1 MRATLA
7 RGTLAVTS
15 MVAIA
20 FLVPLALLAGQ
31 IAHDRAL
38 SDARQQ
44 ATAMVAALAVTD
56 QPAVLARAVAS
67 TSAGADGRLVLH
79 LPGQPPTGAT
89 RASVADV
96 ALVVESGRS
105 LTVETDAG
113 KAYLQ
118 PTALGGGRTA
128 VVEVTV
134 PSAELRRGVTQ
145 AWLALA
151 GLAAALVAASIALA
165 DRLGAQVV
173 SAARGLSRAARRLG
187 THDLTVRVRPAG
199 PPELAEAGTAF
210 NVMAERIVSLVEA
223 ERERAADLSHR
234 LRTPL
239 TALRLD
245 ADVLPDGE
253 AADRVRESIE
263 ALEVEVDALIVS
275 ARNPATGE
283 WPDAV
288 DLVDV
293 LADRLTF
300 WAVPAEHQGRAWQV
314 VGADRP
320 VWVAA
325 PRSDLIAAVDS
336 LLGNVVRHTPPGAPM
351 RVTVTDA
358 ALVVEDGGP
367 GIADSRSAVR
377 RGVSGADSTGLGL
390 DIVRRMAASAG
401 GAVHIG
407 HSTDL
412 GGARVSM
419 TFAPAGGT
427 SSPVHRFRRGRPAPA
442 DVDG

>member
-1 MRATLA
+1 VRATLA

-20 FLVPLALLAGQ
+20 FLVPLALLARQ

-38 SDARQQ
+38 ADARQET
-44 ATAMVAALAVTD
+44 TAMVAALAVTD
-56 QPAVLARAVAS
+56 EPAVLARAVAS
-67 TSAGADGRLVLH
+67 TTAGADGRLVVH
-79 LPGQPPTGAT
+79 LPGAATIGAG
-89 RASVADV
+89 RAAASDV
-96 ALVVESGRS
+96 ALVAGSRQP
-105 LTVETDAG
+105 LTVDTAG
-113 KAYLQ
+113 GRAYLQ
-118 PTALGGGRTA
+118 PTALSDGRTA
-128 VVEVTV
+128 VIEVFV
-134 PSAELRRGVTQ
+134 PAAELRRGVPQ
-145 AWLALA
+145 AWLVLA

-173 SAARGLSRAARRLG
+173 AAARGLSHATRRLG

-199 PPELAEAGTAF
+199 PPELAEVGTAF
-210 NVMAERIVSLVEA
+210 NLMADRIASLVEA

-245 ADVLPDGE
+245 ADALPGSQ
-253 AADRVRESIE
+253 AADRVRESID
-263 ALEVEVDALIVS
+263 ALEVEVDALIMS
-275 ARNPATGE
+275 ARDQPTRPG
-283 WPDAV
+283 PV

-300 WAVPAEHQGRAWQV
+300 WTVPAEHQGRAWQV

-325 PRSDLIAAVDS
+325 SRTDLIAVVDS
-336 LLGNVVRHTPPGAPM
+336 LLGNVIRHTPAGTPM
-351 RVTVTDA
+351 RVTVAAD

-367 GIADSRSAVR
+367 GIADSAAAVR

-390 DIVRRMAASAG
+390 DIVRRVAAAAG
-401 GAVHIG
+401 GSVHIG
-407 HSTDL
+407 RSRDL

-419 TFAPAGGT
+419 TFDPAAAGAT
-427 SSPVHRFRRGRPAPA
+427 PEHRFRRGRARTGA
-442 DVDG
+442 